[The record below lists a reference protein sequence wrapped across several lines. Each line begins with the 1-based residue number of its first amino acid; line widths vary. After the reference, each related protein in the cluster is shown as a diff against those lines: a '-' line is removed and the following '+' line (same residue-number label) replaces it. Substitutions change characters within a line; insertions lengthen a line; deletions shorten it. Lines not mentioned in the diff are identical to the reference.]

1 MMTLMGSRC
10 IWLGLILLALGC
22 SRSVEF
28 DSAEDPA
35 LRIRWERGGEH
46 RIHVDGEAV
55 GQLTPMRPGWRL
67 TGDGVDA
74 ELRVALNS
82 QGDGHRYP
90 LRVVT
95 RGSLNRVALFENAY
109 TLLAPPAPL
118 PVEGY
123 GLVVSS
129 DEPGTNDEEHG
140 ALQAWLAEQ
149 GLPLDA
155 RPFQGVHERGTG
167 RELRVWYEIS
177 GRRVDTRFSRV
188 DTGEALAR
196 MDSVFRSEDGGL
208 KIHHKRP
215 GENGRFRYHRQSL
228 ELASAIRSTSGP
240 PLVSHECG
248 CYGYAIAADYM
259 TLGPALYQVEADW
272 QDDRVAAEFFIGFE
286 ARDAFPWIGLGDRR
300 RMRNL
305 ARRTHAYLLRDAEG
319 RPFAEIHL
327 DLPEDPPAH
336 ALGPIRYAID
346 RVDDAGTRS
355 VSARIRHDPESVE
368 ISLFGADGP
377 TVLAELDRL
386 LAAMPT
392 QIVRGDGF
400 RDSHLDE
407 IERLVDAVRLLR
419 HPGEAQFAD
428 FVSDVDAWSAAGKVE
443 ALLSVESA
451 RFTAV
456 AGARPPDPIAGPGAM
471 QQARQT
477 RHTQPARGTRN
488 R

>member
-1 MMTLMGSRC
+1 M
-10 IWLGLILLALGC
+10 
-22 SRSVEF
+22 
-28 DSAEDPA
+28 
-35 LRIRWERGGEH
+35 RIRWERGGEH
-46 RIHVDGEAV
+46 RIQVDGESA
-55 GQLTPMRPGWRL
+55 GQLTPMHPGWRL

-74 ELRVALNS
+74 ELRVERTPQA
-82 QGDGHRYP
+82 DGHRYP

-95 RGSLNRVALFENAY
+95 EGRLSRVALFENAY

-123 GLVVSS
+123 GLVVSG
-129 DEPGTNDEEHG
+129 DDPGTNDEEQE

-149 GLPLDA
+149 GLPSDT
-155 RPFQGVHERGTG
+155 RPFQSLHEGETG

-177 GRRVDTRFSRV
+177 GRRLDTTFSRV
-188 DTGEALAR
+188 NTGEALAR
-196 MDSVFRSEDGGL
+196 MDSVFRSEDGGF

-228 ELASAIRSTSGP
+228 ELASAIRSTAGP

-259 TLGPALYQVEADW
+259 TLGSALYQVEADW
-272 QDDRVAAEFFIGFE
+272 QDDRVGAEFFIGFE

-305 ARRTHAYLLRDAEG
+305 ARRAHAYRLLDAEG

-327 DLPEDPPAH
+327 ELPEDPPAEG
-336 ALGPIRYAID
+336 LGPIRYAID
-346 RVDDAGTRS
+346 RVDGEGARS
-355 VSARIRHDPESVE
+355 ASARVRHDPESLE

-377 TVLAELDRL
+377 TALAELDRL

-392 QIVRGDGF
+392 QIVRGDGI
-400 RDSHLDE
+400 RDSQLEE

-419 HPGEAQFAD
+419 QPGEAQLAD
-428 FVSDVDAWSAAGKVE
+428 FVSDVDAWSAAGKVQ
-443 ALLSVESA
+443 ALLSVEPA
-451 RFTAV
+451 RFA
-456 AGARPPDPIAGPGAM
+456 AAADARPPDPIAGSVAVR
-471 QQARQT
+471 QARQI
-477 RHTQPARGTRN
+477 H
-488 R
+488 